1 MPLWW
6 WAGPPAFMS
15 STPPHECSPP
25 MLVKASIW
33 GYYCF
38 LINLSTILILS
49 LHLQHYVDQVFATP
63 VRQEIR
69 HILTRAPRWWCHHLL
84 PPAQVAA
91 DAPSLYSPPHSSAFY
106 KPLSASHLEPQS
118 ECDCKAGLPSGEGDT
133 YIDKTK
139 AKHQQRQKIF
149 GSSLR
154 FFCLTHPCSP
164 KSTKKSFTRPDLIS
178 TTSALA
184 QFASL
189 APLRRVPWQFLP
201 QVNTGQR
208 WYLPEFWM
216 HPSNQPLLPVKQLH
230 PHQDQIHSFPVSQ
243 IRDVYQ
249 GLSFSPSFNNLNP
262 QSPRWSSIAPLK
274 R

>member
-1 MPLWW
+1 
-6 WAGPPAFMS
+6 
-15 STPPHECSPP
+15 
-25 MLVKASIW
+25 MLAKASIW

-118 ECDCKAGLPSGEGDT
+118 ECDCKAGLPSGEGDK
-133 YIDKTK
+133 YID
-139 AKHQQRQKIF
+139 
-149 GSSLR
+149 R

-208 WYLPEFWM
+208 
-216 HPSNQPLLPVKQLH
+216 
-230 PHQDQIHSFPVSQ
+230 
-243 IRDVYQ
+243 
-249 GLSFSPSFNNLNP
+249 
-262 QSPRWSSIAPLK
+262 
-274 R
+274 